1 MSAGELE
8 EKLKRFEK
16 RSNSL
21 YIDRNEA
28 GVSEL

>member
-16 RSNSL
+16 MHTSL
-21 YIDRNEA
+21 YTDRNAA
-28 GVSEL
+28 GMSEL